1 MRNSIIYISVLCVL
15 ALVCSCVEK
24 EFFEPAQKVE
34 KDTPI
39 VFTATP
45 KGFTKTTVGTRA
57 GEEEDDGSFNAT
69 RFENTI
75 YNAYFLL
82 FDNNGLLR
90 IKEKATIDEEGA
102 VSYSPPSEYVSLQ
115 ILQMLCMQILW

>member
-1 MRNSIIYISVLCVL
+1 MRNRALYIL
-15 ALVCSCVEK
+15 SCVILCFCSACFEK
-24 EFFEPAQKVE
+24 EYFEPVQKVE
-34 KDTPI
+34 KDTPV

-82 FDNNGLLR
+82 FDHTGLLR
-90 IKEKATIDEEGA
+90 IKEKATINEEGV
-102 VSYSPPSEYVSLQ
+102 VSYNVGRDVLSIFPTFRNNK
-115 ILQMLCMQILW
+115 